1 MERELRAFDFLLGK
15 IVCPHLRGQS
25 VVQLVH
31 SGIHLVRDLAFKVPQ
46 ELAEDIFR
54 FVVQIELI
62 RIREKIALEAVLIAV
77 GKVLQEA
84 VIKRIACRRLLELRN
99 RRNAGLFEK
108 RKDVLAL
115 VALGNRDL
123 GRRAQARARGHAVD
137 KRVVVVE
144 MVELIRAGLDLPLC
158 MGIETVEP
166 EQPLVLDEALLLELP
181 AYVRN
186 RRVFGDSDGDFFI
199 RLCERQHIVCQPP
212 ADDRQQN
219 GRSQHAA
226 HV

>member
-1 MERELRAFDFLLGK
+1 MERELRAFDLLLGK
-15 IVCPHLRGQS
+15 IVCPHLRSQS

-31 SGIHLVRDLAFKVPQ
+31 SGVHLVRDLAFKVPQ

-54 FVVQIELI
+54 FVVQIELV
-62 RIREKIALEAVLIAV
+62 RIRKQVALEAVLVAV

-84 VIKRIACRRLLELRN
+84 VIKLIACRRLLELRHSGH
-99 RRNAGLFEK
+99 AGLFEK
-108 RKDVLAL
+108 RKDILAL

-144 MVELIRAGLDLPLC
+144 MVEFIRAGLDLPLC

-181 AYVRN
+181 AHVRN
-186 RRVFGDSDGDFFI
+186 RRVFWDGDGDFFI